1 MKKAIIGFLGCG
13 NIGAGVYRLLT
24 DMAPEF
30 AHRHGLHIQVKR
42 MLVRDV
48 TKPREGIPAALLT
61 TDAEAILADPEIS
74 LVVECLGGEE
84 PSASYMVRALKA
96 GKAVVSANKMA
107 LALNWHLLQDA
118 AQEGGAG
125 FYYEA
130 SVCGAIP
137 VIRALNESMQGNR
150 VDALMG
156 IVNGTTNYILS
167 RMSDEQL
174 SYEEVL
180 ADAQRLG
187 LAEPDPASDVDG
199 FDAAYKLSILAS
211 LAFHARIP
219 FEQVHR
225 EGIRQVP
232 LEDIKAGQDLG
243 LTLKLLA
250 VAKREGDRID
260 VRVHPAFV
268 PDKHPLAS
276 VQGAFNAVFLHGHAC
291 GDMMFYGQGA
301 GSQPTAGAIVSDI
314 VFALTRPEP
323 LHPSFLIQEGLSE
336 ELQINDNWYCPYYLR
351 LEAKDEPGVLGHIAT
366 RLGEQGV
373 SIESLLQR
381 DTKRGG
387 RVPVIV
393 ITQRC
398 YEQDLRRA
406 LSTIDPARAQVQSAI
421 RLEGQ
426 PED

>member
-13 NIGAGVYRLLT
+13 NIGGGLYRLIM
-24 DMAPEF
+24 DMAPELR
-30 AHRHGLHIQVKR
+30 HRHGLTLEVR
-42 MLVRDV
+42 RLLVRDAS
-48 TKPREGIPAALLT
+48 KPREGIPAELLT
-61 TDAEAILADPEIS
+61 SDAEDLLADEEIS
-74 LVVECLGGEE
+74 LIVECMGGEE
-84 PSASYMVRALKA
+84 PATAYMARALRA

-107 LALNWHLLQDA
+107 ISLNWHLLQAA
-118 AQEGGAG
+118 AQEGRAA
-125 FYYEA
+125 FLYEA

-137 VIRALNESMQGNR
+137 ILRALNESLQGNR
-150 VDALMG
+150 VDTVMG

-167 RMSDEQL
+167 RMSEEKL
-174 SYEEVL
+174 SYQEVL
-180 ADAQRLG
+180 SQAQALG

-199 FDAAYKLSILAS
+199 FDAAYKLSVLAS

-219 FEQVHR
+219 FEHIHR
-225 EGIRQVP
+225 EGIR
-232 LEDIKAGQDLG
+232 DITLTDIEAGQDLG

-250 VAKREGDRID
+250 VAKREGNRID

-268 PDKHPLAS
+268 PKRHPLAA

-301 GSQPTAGAIVSDI
+301 GSQPTAGAMLSDI

-323 LHPSFLIQEGLSE
+323 RHPSFDFGQQLSA
-336 ELQINDNWYCPYYLR
+336 ELEINDNWHCPYYLR
-351 LEAKDEPGVLGHIAT
+351 FEARDEPGVLGHIAT

-373 SIESLLQR
+373 SIESLLQKG
-381 DTKRGG
+381 TPESE

-406 LSTIDPARAQVQSAI
+406 LAAIDPLRARAVSAI

-426 PED
+426 EV